1 MMPRP
6 KVSVVLPCYNAEA
19 TLETALQSLFAQT
32 LSDLEVVA
40 VDDGSSDATGEILQS
55 YAATDER
62 LRPLSQ
68 PHRGIV
74 SALNAG
80 LGQARGEYTARM
92 DADDAARPERLAL
105 QSRHLDEHPEV
116 GLVACRVEFGGHPE
130 RQQGYRR
137 YVEWTN
143 RLLTAEEIS
152 LQRFVECPVAHPSIM
167 FRAELV
173 SRFGPYREGMFP
185 EDYELV
191 LRWLKEDVRMEK
203 LPEKLLLWND
213 DPGRLSRN
221 DPRCRIEAFYRIKA
235 VYLAAWLE
243 RHNPHHPEVVVLG
256 SKRKIR
262 KRVMRLRERGVSVAA
277 YVDVDPSRTHRSIGG
292 IPVLALQD
300 LPEPGSCF
308 CLSFVAQREA
318 RQDVAAHLEDRGYRL
333 GRDYL
338 PAA

>member
-1 MMPRP
+1 MPRP
-6 KVSVVLPCYNAEA
+6 KVSVLLPCYNSET
-19 TLETALQSLFAQT
+19 TLETALSSLLAQT
-32 LSDLEVVA
+32 LSDLEIVA
-40 VDDGSSDATGEILQS
+40 VDDGSSDATGEMLRA
-55 YAATDER
+55 YAGFDER
-62 LRPLSQ
+62 VRPVCQ

-80 LGQARGEYTARM
+80 LREVRGAYTARM
-92 DADDAARPERLAL
+92 DADDAARPERLEL

-116 GLVACRVEFGGHPE
+116 GLVACRVDFGGHPE
-130 RQQGYRR
+130 RQRGYRR

-143 RLLTAEEIS
+143 GLLTAEEIG
-152 LQRFVECPVAHPSIM
+152 LHRFVECPLAHPSIM
-167 FRAELV
+167 FRTELV

-185 EDYELV
+185 EDYELI
-191 LRWLKEDVRMEK
+191 LRWLQEGVRMEK
-203 LPEKLLLWND
+203 LSRKLLLWND
-213 DPGRLSRN
+213 DPARLSRN

-235 VYLAAWLE
+235 VYLAEWLA
-243 RHNPHHPEVVVLG
+243 RHNPHHPKVVVLG
-256 SKRKIR
+256 SKRRIR
-262 KRVMRLRERGVSVAA
+262 KRVERLRDRGITVAA
-277 YVDVDPSRTHRSIGG
+277 YVDVDPRRTHRSIGG

-318 RQDVAAHLEDRGYRL
+318 RQEVAAHLEDRGYRL